1 MSELEDVLKGL
12 SANRIGSV
20 NFGFSLLA
28 SLASIVRDVSEDYR
42 RSCCTTPI
50 RLNRINELAGLCNGL

>member
-1 MSELEDVLKGL
+1 MTELEDVLKGL

-28 SLASIVRDVSEDYR
+28 SLASIVRDVSEDYLEAVAQPQFV
-42 RSCCTTPI
+42 SI
-50 RLNRINELAGLCNGL
+50 ESMS